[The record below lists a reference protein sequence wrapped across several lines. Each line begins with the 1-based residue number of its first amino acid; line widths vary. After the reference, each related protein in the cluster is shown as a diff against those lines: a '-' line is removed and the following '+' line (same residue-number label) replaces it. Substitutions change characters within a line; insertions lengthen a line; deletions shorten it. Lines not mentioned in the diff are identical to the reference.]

1 MYLFTIFL
9 SAPHLHRCSGF
20 SLVAARRGS
29 SLAAERRL
37 LTAASSLAA
46 ERRLLTAASSLAAE
60 RGLLTAASSLA
71 AERRLLTAASPL
83 AAERRLLTAAS
94 SLAAER
100 GLWGTQASV
109 VAVQGLNHPKGCR
122 IFPDQGSNLH
132 PLNCKVDSYLTTGP
146 PGKPLLFVFL

>member
-29 SLAAERRL
+29 S
-37 LTAASSLAA
+37 
-46 ERRLLTAASSLAAE
+46 
-60 RGLLTAASSLA
+60 
-71 AERRLLTAASPL
+71 L